1 MRSGAKGYFMHR
13 RSVLLGAAM
22 AALFPILP
30 AFATNAAENFVS
42 ANIQTGFD
50 ILNDKSLDVVAR
62 KQRFAAFLLGLTDVR
77 RVALFLVG
85 KYAVN
90 TPPADMDAYLAGYQ
104 DYIAA
109 VYQSYFAQYAGQ
121 SLHVAS
127 SRERAKDDFVVAT
140 NLTGSNA
147 PLQID
152 FRVRTDGAKPVLV
165 DLSVAGV
172 WLAVAQ
178 RDEFTSVLSQSGGD
192 IKALTSHLR
201 AAEQLYR

>member
-1 MRSGAKGYFMHR
+1 MHR
-13 RSVLLGAAM
+13 RSLLLGAAM
-22 AALFPILP
+22 TALFPVLP
-30 AFATNAAENFVS
+30 AFAGNAAENFVA

-50 ILNDKSLDVVAR
+50 ILNDKSLDVAAR
-62 KQRFAAFLLGLTDVR
+62 KQRFATFLLGLTDVR

-90 TPPADMDAYLAGYQ
+90 TRPADMDAYLAAYQ

-121 SLHVAS
+121 SLRVTS

-140 NLTGSNA
+140 NLTGSNT

-165 DLSVAGV
+165 DLSVAGL

-178 RDEFTSVLSQSGGD
+178 RDEFTSVLSQNGGD
-192 IKALTSHLR
+192 VKALTSHLR
-201 AAEQLYR
+201 AAELLYR

>member
-1 MRSGAKGYFMHR
+1 MHR

-178 RDEFTSVLSQSGGD
+178 RDEFTSVLSQNGGD
-192 IKALTSHLR
+192 VKALTSHLR
-201 AAEQLYR
+201 AAERLYR

>member
-1 MRSGAKGYFMHR
+1 MHR

-22 AALFPILP
+22 TALFPVLP
-30 AFATNAAENFVS
+30 AFAGNAAENFVA

-50 ILNDKSLDVVAR
+50 ILNDKSLDVAAR
-62 KQRFAAFLLGLTDVR
+62 KQRFATFLLGLTDVR

-90 TPPADMDAYLAGYQ
+90 TRPADMDAYLAAYQ

-121 SLHVAS
+121 SLRVTS

-140 NLTGSNA
+140 NLTGSNT

-165 DLSVAGV
+165 DLSVAGL

-178 RDEFTSVLSQSGGD
+178 RDEFTSVLSQNGGD
-192 IKALTSHLR
+192 VKALTSHLR
-201 AAEQLYR
+201 AAELLYR

>member
-1 MRSGAKGYFMHR
+1 MHR

-22 AALFPILP
+22 TALFPVLP
-30 AFATNAAENFVS
+30 AFAGNAAENFVA

-50 ILNDKSLDVVAR
+50 ILNDKSLDVAAR
-62 KQRFAAFLLGLTDVR
+62 KQRFATFLLGLTDVR

-85 KYAVN
+85 KFAVN
-90 TPPADMDAYLAGYQ
+90 TRPADMDAYLAAYQ

-121 SLHVAS
+121 SLRVTS

-140 NLTGSNA
+140 NLTGSNT

-165 DLSVAGV
+165 DLSVAGL

-178 RDEFTSVLSQSGGD
+178 RDEFTSVLSQNGGD
-192 IKALTSHLR
+192 VKALTSHLR
-201 AAEQLYR
+201 AAELLYR

>member
-1 MRSGAKGYFMHR
+1 MHR

-22 AALFPILP
+22 AALFPVLP
-30 AFATNAAENFVS
+30 AFAVNAAENFVA

-50 ILNDKSLDVVAR
+50 ILNDKSLDAAAR
-62 KQRFAAFLLGLTDVR
+62 KQHFATFLLGLTDVR

-90 TPPADMDAYLAGYQ
+90 TPPADMDAYLAAYQ

-140 NLTGSNA
+140 DLTGSNA

-178 RDEFTSVLSQSGGD
+178 RDEFTSVLSQNGGD
-192 IKALTSHLR
+192 VKALTSHLR
-201 AAEQLYR
+201 AAERLYR

>member
-1 MRSGAKGYFMHR
+1 MHR
-13 RSVLLGAAM
+13 RSLLLGAAM
-22 AALFPILP
+22 TALFPVLP
-30 AFATNAAENFVS
+30 AFAGNAAENFVA

-50 ILNDKSLDVVAR
+50 ILNDKSLDVAAR
-62 KQRFAAFLLGLTDVR
+62 KQRFATFLLGLTDVR

-90 TPPADMDAYLAGYQ
+90 TRPADMDAYLAAYQ

-121 SLHVAS
+121 SLRVTS

-140 NLTGSNA
+140 NLTGSNT
-147 PLQID
+147 PLQVD

-165 DLSVAGV
+165 DLSVAGL

-178 RDEFTSVLSQSGGD
+178 RDEFTSVLSQNGGD
-192 IKALTSHLR
+192 VKALTSHLR
-201 AAEQLYR
+201 AAELLYR

>member
-1 MRSGAKGYFMHR
+1 MHR

-90 TPPADMDAYLAGYQ
+90 TPPADMDAYLAAYQ

-178 RDEFTSVLSQSGGD
+178 RDEFTSVLSQNGGD
-192 IKALTSHLR
+192 VKALTSHLR
-201 AAEQLYR
+201 AAERLYR

>member
-1 MRSGAKGYFMHR
+1 MHR

-22 AALFPILP
+22 VALFPVLP
-30 AFATNAAENFVS
+30 AFAANAAENFVA

-50 ILNDKSLDVVAR
+50 ILNDKSLDVAAR
-62 KQRFAAFLLGLTDVR
+62 KQRFATFLLGLTDVR

-90 TPPADMDAYLAGYQ
+90 TPPADMDAYLAAYQ

-140 NLTGSNA
+140 DLTGNSA

-152 FRVRTDGAKPVLV
+152 FRVRTDGARPVLV

-178 RDEFTSVLSQSGGD
+178 RDEFTSVLSQNGGD
-192 IKALTSHLR
+192 VKALTSHLR
-201 AAEQLYR
+201 AAERLYR

>member
-1 MRSGAKGYFMHR
+1 MYR
-13 RSVLLGAAM
+13 RSVLLGACAF
-22 AALFPILP
+22 AALPVLP
-30 AFATNAAENFVS
+30 AFAANAAEDFV
-42 ANIQTGFD
+42 ATNIQAGFG
-50 ILNDKSLDVVAR
+50 ILNDKALDAAAR
-62 KQRFAAFLLGLTDVR
+62 KAHFAAFLLGLTDVK

-85 KYAVN
+85 KYAAGA
-90 TPPADMDAYLAGYQ
+90 PQADMDAYLAAYQ

-121 SLHVAS
+121 SLRVAS

-147 PLQID
+147 PLQIG
-152 FRVRTDGAKPVLV
+152 FRVRTDGARPVLV

-178 RDEFTSVLSQSGGD
+178 RDEFTAVLSQNNGD
-192 IKALTSHLR
+192 IKALTAHMR
-201 AAEQLYR
+201 TAEKLYR

>member
-1 MRSGAKGYFMHR
+1 MHR

-22 AALFPILP
+22 AALFPGLP
-30 AFATNAAENFVS
+30 AFAANAAEDFVT
-42 ANIQTGFD
+42 ANIQAGFD
-50 ILNDKSLDVVAR
+50 LLNEKSLDVTAR
-62 KQRFAAFLLGLTDVR
+62 KQRFAAFLLGLFDVR

-85 KYAVN
+85 KYAASASQ
-90 TPPADMDAYLAGYQ
+90 ADIEAYLAAYQ

-121 SLHVAS
+121 SLHVMS

-140 NLTGSNA
+140 NLTGNNA